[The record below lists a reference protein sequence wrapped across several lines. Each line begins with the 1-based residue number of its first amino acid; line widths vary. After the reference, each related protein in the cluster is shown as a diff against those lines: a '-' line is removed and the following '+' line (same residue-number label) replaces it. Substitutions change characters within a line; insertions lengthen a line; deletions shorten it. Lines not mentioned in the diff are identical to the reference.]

1 MRTTE
6 ETEGFDGEASNTSM
20 ISGASSPYQ
29 PTTEPVHSMG
39 GWRGLR
45 WDVEYLKSYFG
56 LLKLIE
62 VVSFC
67 VTLTLLSCLE
77 IQIPAKWVLKKMSLV
92 DNLLS
97 HYQMDRLELIW
108 KADSLP
114 CLMYISPVVVKHV
127 PQVPWKCDG
136 PGPEQEP
143 IQRTCRVWWRLRAC
157 MSIVI
162 ANDCCSQS
170 SDSLNLCAFV
180 RTFLLASLLLQL
192 AERRNGQLQIENED
206 TNTSDN
212 SAGEEMSFKPD
223 HFLFLWCQNA

>member
-1 MRTTE
+1 M
-6 ETEGFDGEASNTSM
+6 
-20 ISGASSPYQ
+20 P
-29 PTTEPVHSMG
+29 
-39 GWRGLR
+39 
-45 WDVEYLKSYFG
+45 
-56 LLKLIE
+56 
-62 VVSFC
+62 
-67 VTLTLLSCLE
+67 
-77 IQIPAKWVLKKMSLV
+77 LV

-157 MSIVI
+157 LSIVI

-180 RTFLLASLLLQL
+180 RMHFFTGITAVAASRKEKWAAANWKWGHKYFWQFSRRGNVFQTRPFSFLVVPKRLDTGLLAHMESSVHN
-192 AERRNGQLQIENED
+192 RRNHGDMEKGFHL
-206 TNTSDN
+206 
-212 SAGEEMSFKPD
+212 
-223 HFLFLWCQNA
+223 

>member
-1 MRTTE
+1 MWPSHCCHVWKFKFQQSE
-6 ETEGFDGEASNTSM
+6 F
-20 ISGASSPYQ
+20 Q
-29 PTTEPVHSMG
+29 
-39 GWRGLR
+39 
-45 WDVEYLKSYFG
+45 
-56 LLKLIE
+56 
-62 VVSFC
+62 
-67 VTLTLLSCLE
+67 
-77 IQIPAKWVLKKMSLV
+77 KKMPLV

-157 MSIVI
+157 VSIVI

-180 RTFLLASLLLQL
+180 RM
-192 AERRNGQLQIENED
+192 QLQHMNAIFTGITAVAASWKEKWAAANWNQD